1 MRRKEKSPSE
11 SIVEMTEFVFPQHTN
26 ALGSVFGGVIMSW
39 VDIAAAICA
48 QRHSEKVVVTASID
62 ALHFLAAIRLG
73 WIVNIKASVNYV
85 SHSSCEVGVKITTEN
100 ALTRETHHTASAY
113 VTMVALD
120 SNGKP
125 SKMPGL
131 LVETETEK
139 RRHQDAIHRRQA
151 RLALKEQLEKRFGEH
166 SS

>member
-1 MRRKEKSPSE
+1 MRRKDKRPSE
-11 SIVEMTEFVFPQHTN
+11 SVVEMTEFVFPQHTN

-48 QRHSEKVVVTASID
+48 QRHSEKIVVTASID

-85 SHSSCEVGVKITTEN
+85 SKSSCEVGVRITTEN

-120 SNGKP
+120 SNGRP
-125 SKMPGL
+125 SDMPGL
-131 LVETETEK
+131 VVETPDEK
-139 RRHQDAIHRRQA
+139 RRYQDAINRRQA
-151 RLALKEQLEKRFGEH
+151 RLALKDQLKKRFSEEH
-166 SS
+166 P